1 MTRTPSRSR
10 PIGTSVGGPHTHT
23 SAPSLVSSSTLLRST
38 RLCSMS
44 PTMAT
49 FSPAMRPLRSRMVKA
64 SSSAC
69 VGCSCSPSPAL
80 MIGDLQIRASRCAA
94 PDDGWRSTIML
105 GPIASMLR
113 AVSMSVSPLTTLE
126 LAIATPSVSALSRF
140 SAISN
145 EVRVRVDG
153 SKNRLTT
160 VRPRSAGT
168 FLIGPLRDLL
178 HRLGGV
184 EDERR
189 SPRA

>member
-1 MTRTPSRSR
+1 
-10 PIGTSVGGPHTHT
+10 
-23 SAPSLVSSSTLLRST
+23 
-38 RLCSMS
+38 
-44 PTMAT
+44 MAT
-49 FSPAMRPLRSRMVKA
+49 LSPLMRPLRSRMVKA
-64 SSSAC
+64 SSSAW
-69 VGCSCSPSPAL
+69 VGCSCRPSPAL
-80 MIGDLQIRASRCAA
+80 MIGDRQMRASRCAA

-113 AVSMSVSPLTTLE
+113 AVSTSVSPLTTLE
-126 LAIATPSVSALSRF
+126 LAMATPRVSALSRF

-145 EVRVRVDG
+145 DVRVRVEG

-184 EDERR
+184 EDEQDLLGRQLGDAEQVLVTERR
-189 SPRA
+189 GRHGHFASGGLHDQASLSTVTSS